1 MPPKQDKTEEPTPRR
16 REELRQ
22 KGQVPISVDFTSGL
36 TFIVLF
42 LLATFI
48 FPSLSG
54 EMMNLMEEIWTGS
67 YYLREVDS
75 QWVFHLARIGVSY
88 FARGVLPFV
97 AVAAGLA
104 LFLGFLQT
112 GFVVSEERLKPKFEH
127 INPVRGLERLF
138 SLRLLVEA
146 LKISVKVFLGI
157 VLAYVVV
164 KDALPHL
171 TDLIYMELPAGI
183 EVVGEIAKKLGLYL
197 GGLFLGV
204 GFFDF
209 FYQRFEYERSIK
221 MTREELKEE
230 YRRTEGDPIVKS
242 HIRRRQ
248 REIARRRMM
257 QEIPK
262 AQVVVTN
269 PTHIACA
276 LRYERGKMRAP
287 VLVAK
292 GQRLIAEKI
301 KEVAQENEV
310 PIVENKKVAWELYKH
325 CEIGQEI
332 PSFLY
337 RAVAEILAFVYQLK
351 ATYGGRRS
359 E

>member
-1 MPPKQDKTEEPTPRR
+1 MPPQQDKTEEPTPRR

-22 KGQVPISVDFTSGL
+22 KGKVPISVDFTSGFS
-36 TFIVLF
+36 FIVLF

-48 FPSLSG
+48 FPSLSR
-54 EMMNLMEEIWTGS
+54 EMMSLIEEIWAGN
-67 YYLREVDS
+67 YYSREVDS
-75 QWVFHLARIGVSY
+75 QWVFHLAQIGVGY

-97 AVAAGLA
+97 VVAAGLA

-112 GFVVSEERLKPKFEH
+112 GFVISGEKLKPNFDYV
-127 INPVRGLERLF
+127 NPVRGLERLF

-146 LKISVKVFLGI
+146 LKISIKVFLGI

-164 KDALPHL
+164 KDALPRL
-171 TDLIYMELPAGI
+171 TDLIYMELLAGI
-183 EVVGEIAKKLGLYL
+183 ETVEEIAERLGLYL

-209 FYQRFEYERSIK
+209 FYQRFEYERNIK
-221 MTREELKEE
+221 MTKEELKEE
-230 YRRTEGDPIVKS
+230 YRRTEGDPIIKS

-301 KEVAQENEV
+301 KKIAQENGV
-310 PIVENKKVAWELYKH
+310 PIVENKKVAWELYKS

-337 RAVAEILAFVYQLK
+337 RAVAEILAFVYRLK
-351 ATYGGRRS
+351 ATYGGRRN

>member
-1 MPPKQDKTEEPTPRR
+1 MPPQQDKTEQPTPRR

-22 KGQVPISVDFTSGL
+22 KGNVPISVDFTSSVN
-36 TFIVLF
+36 FIVLF
-42 LLATFI
+42 LVALFI
-48 FPSLSG
+48 LPSLSK
-54 EMMNLMEEIWTGS
+54 EMMNLMEEIWTGN
-67 YYLREVDS
+67 YYLKEVDC
-75 QWVFHLARIGVSY
+75 QWVSHLYQIGLRY
-88 FARGVLPFV
+88 FIQALLPLI
-97 AVAAGLA
+97 AVASGLA

-112 GFVVSEERLKPKFEH
+112 GFTISGEKLKPKFDY
-127 INPVRGLERLF
+127 INPIRGLERLF
-138 SLRLLVEA
+138 SLRIAMEA
-146 LKISVKVFLGI
+146 LKISIKVFLGI

-164 KDALPHL
+164 KDALPRL
-171 TDLIYMELPAGI
+171 ADLIYMDIPAGLKTVEDI
-183 EVVGEIAKKLGLYL
+183 TQRLGLYL

-209 FYQRFEYERSIK
+209 FYQRFEYERNIK
-221 MTREELKEE
+221 MTKEELKEE
-230 YRRTEGDPIVKS
+230 YRRTEGDPIIKS

-292 GQRLIAEKI
+292 GQRLMAEKI
-301 KEVAQENEV
+301 KEVAQENGV
-310 PIVENKKVAWELYKH
+310 PIVENKKVAWELYRH
-325 CEIGQEI
+325 CDIGQEI

-337 RAVAEILAFVYQLK
+337 RAVAEILAFVYRLK
-351 ATYGGRRS
+351 ATYGGRKK
-359 E
+359 